1 MTNGSSR
8 SSEFSVIN
16 PFCYAQRVVELNPQ
30 ISDGAINFCLAKQ
43 KLNNTQVAC
52 LAINF
57 RHLCSAHRMGAVA
70 GGCPGWGRNP
80 TLRVFPVPFHDI
92 PDGIFADGQ
101 IARDPAITSAF
112 VNHF

>member
-70 GGCPGWGRNP
+70 ARFRTKRPYWRADMCGR
-80 TLRVFPVPFHDI
+80 
-92 PDGIFADGQ
+92 
-101 IARDPAITSAF
+101 S
-112 VNHF
+112 